1 MEFANMLTLEDIYS
15 INYKTEYKNIQTV
28 YSNSLKSEENLVSK
42 TLMLL
47 NIKNI
52 LKKLVL
58 KFFKS

>member
-1 MEFANMLTLEDIYS
+1 MEFANMLTSEDIYS

-28 YSNSLKSEENLVSK
+28 YSNSIQSEENLLSK
-42 TLMLL
+42 TLILL

-52 LKKLVL
+52 FKKLVL